1 MRLSLREIITPV
13 QRIKPRI
20 QEELGPLGIPDEE
33 TTGTQIL
40 LILRNHQINVLPAQV
55 AEGADHAVGRH
66 HGLVLD
72 HQLLQT
78 GFREDVVF

>member
-20 QEELGPLGIPDEE
+20 QEELSPLGIPDEE
-33 TTGTQIL
+33 TTWTQIL

-55 AEGADHAVGRH
+55 AEGTDHAVGRH

-72 HQLLQT
+72 H
-78 GFREDVVF
+78 